1 MNFYRQP
8 SDSEKRKPADLL
20 ERGLIAVFLLRCLE
34 RAKFFENAEFLLD
47 DTNTTIDDVK
57 DYVGGLLL
65 RHLQSVAIT
74 AFSIN
79 ELQVNRFCVF
89 TPVCHSVHRGGGV
102 PFLKFS
108 TCPSRQLN

>member
-1 MNFYRQP
+1 MTSQSRFQCINFYRQP
-8 SDSEKRKPADLL
+8 SHSEKRKPADLL

-34 RAKFFENAEFLLD
+34 RAKFFENVEFLLD
-47 DTNTTIDDVK
+47 DANITIDDVK

-79 ELQVNRFCVF
+79 ELQVNRFCGDITVCSRIMF
-89 TPVCHSVHRGGGV
+89 TG
-102 PFLKFS
+102 
-108 TCPSRQLN
+108 